1 HRASPLWR
9 LLMRKK
15 VRSRP
20 VPRSSPPHCAR
31 LRLESLEERCVP
43 AVDTVLNLNASGVGS
58 LSAVLAAAASGD
70 TIEVASGLSGTITPA
85 ATLTVANN
93 VTIEGPGAG
102 VISVSGN
109 NANRVFAINA
119 GVTATISGLTIT
131 KGSVTANESG
141 PLSLGGGGILNET
154 GSVLTLTQCTLSNN
168 TATAS
173 SATVDVFGGGLLNEG
188 TATVNSCTFSGN
200 EATGGGGTSF

>member
-1 HRASPLWR
+1 
-9 LLMRKK
+9 
-15 VRSRP
+15 
-20 VPRSSPPHCAR
+20 
-31 LRLESLEERCVP
+31 LEERCVP

-70 TIEVASGLSGTITPA
+70 TIEFASGLSGTITPA

-93 VTIEGPGAG
+93 VTIQGPRPRVITLSGHNPNPPFPIHAG
-102 VISVSGN
+102 LP
-109 NANRVFAINA
+109 
-119 GVTATISGLTIT
+119 ATISGLTIT

-188 TATVNSCTFSGN
+188 TATVNSCTFS
-200 EATGGGGTSF
+200 